1 MSNRPGQLS
10 PDQLVAA
17 KRDVLAVLQIRRKS
31 ARLGRTPKLMPA
43 AAIGRWL
50 GLWPRQSRES
60 IRRRVRELIEQLRH
74 DGHQVVADSSPN
86 GGYYL
91 ADSAAD
97 LVGYAQERRGHGLH
111 HLAAASAVRHSFD
124 LADATGQL
132 ALFPGLRQETRERSA
147 VA

>member
-1 MSNRPGQLS
+1 MPHRPGQLS
-10 PDQLVAA
+10 DDQFADA
-17 KRDVLAVLQIRRKS
+17 KRRVLAVLQIRRES
-31 ARLGRTPKLMPA
+31 ARQGQTPRLMPA

-50 GLWPRQSRES
+50 RLWPRQSRES
-60 IRRRVRELIEQLRH
+60 VRRRVRELIEQLRH

-91 ADSAAD
+91 ADTAAD

-111 HLAAASAVRHSFD
+111 HLAAASSVRHSFE

-132 ALFPGLRQETRERSA
+132 ALFPGLRQETRGRSP